1 MNSHFSVEDYKKGLK
16 TSVYFAI
23 RRNADIILDKL
34 PNCESEIENIKKCLE
49 NIKDL
54 CIKGVQDDD

>member
-1 MNSHFSVEDYKKGLK
+1 MNSHFGVEDYKKGLK

-23 RRNADIILDKL
+23 KRNVDMILDKL
-34 PNCESEIENIKKCLE
+34 PCYELEIENIKKCLE

-54 CIKGVQDDD
+54 CIKGVQNDN